1 MRRLA
6 LLFLSFVHVS
16 GHAAS
21 TSSSSTAGISGGST
35 TATVAGIR
43 RLPRGGS
50 TGSSSMGQFLEE
62 QAAAAAAVDAAAA
75 SSVVYPP
82 LSAEEI
88 GDSLREVPLYYI
100 ERRDTGGILVAG
112 GAEELG
118 KSTRT
123 NSNAERPTHRDG
135 ATTGSSGWRTRQRQQ
150 PTARRQKACYFF
162 LEQEVARE
170 NLKQVVSSGGNS
182 HDDGGRPGQTQPLQI
197 STARLSQLHD
207 KFWRSNNKQDEMD
220 EEVDFRL
227 VAIHQELLRA
237 RFLLTVTERDVQRQL
252 SDEEG
257 RRLLAKV
264 NARPKRFKSSY
275 NDIPLFLFPQLRI
288 KRSRK
293 RSSSRWPRL
302 LVPRLPALPARQS
315 TSMEPEN
322 DMAVPLYFTFEDMKR
337 DLDRASRGGTDTGTC
352 VILDLGELLQQM
364 RKESRGFD
372 YRNIAFVPP
381 GKRVVGTPILLG
393 GDSGGSSTDSNT
405 GKKNAKYVDG
415 GSSNKQD
422 DGGSEEED
430 RVFWLRPRRRI
441 RQQDLD
447 ALFGPDQ

>member
-1 MRRLA
+1 MMRWLA
-6 LLFLSFVHVS
+6 PLFFSFVL

-21 TSSSSTAGISGGST
+21 TSTAGIGGT
-35 TATVAGIR
+35 PPLAGI

-50 TGSSSMGQFLEE
+50 TSSMSQFLEE
-62 QAAAAAAVDAAAA
+62 QAVAADA
-75 SSVVYPP
+75 SSVVHPP

-88 GDSLREVPLYYI
+88 GDYLRDVPLYYI
-100 ERRDTGGILVAG
+100 ERKDTGGTLVAG
-112 GAEELG
+112 GAEEG
-118 KSTRT
+118 TSTST
-123 NSNAERPTHRDG
+123 SASGPTHRD
-135 ATTGSSGWRTRQRQQ
+135 SGWRTRQRQQ
-150 PTARRQKACYFF
+150 PTTRRQKACYFF
-162 LEQEVARE
+162 LEKEAALA
-170 NLKQVVSSGGNS
+170 NLEQVVRGDNNQN
-182 HDDGGRPGQTQPLQI
+182 DGGRQGQTQQQLQI
-197 STARLSQLHD
+197 STARLSQLHEE
-207 KFWRSNNKQDEMD
+207 FWQNNSNNKQDEVD
-220 EEVDFRL
+220 DEVDFCL

-237 RFLLTVTERDVQRQL
+237 RFLLTVTERDVSRQL

-288 KRSRK
+288 KRSRISPRRK

-302 LVPRLPALPARQS
+302 LVPRLPALPARRS

-322 DMAVPLYFTFEDMKR
+322 DMVVPLYFTFEDMKR

-393 GDSGGSSTDSNT
+393 GYNSGSGTDSNT